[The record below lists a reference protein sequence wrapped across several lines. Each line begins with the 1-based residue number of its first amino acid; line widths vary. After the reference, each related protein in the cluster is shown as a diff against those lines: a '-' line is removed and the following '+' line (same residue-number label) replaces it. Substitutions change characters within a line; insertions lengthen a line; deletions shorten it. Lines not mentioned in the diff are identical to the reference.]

1 MPRGFF
7 FRLSR
12 ALSIARKRV
21 KEKAKTKI
29 PASEIPQ
36 IPEAP
41 SYVIEKEPQIVEV
54 KLPQIAEKL
63 NEIADK
69 LKERTEEKVREER
82 REERKKEMEE
92 EKKMEEIKYEE
103 AMPKGFTLVPVSL
116 ETTEEIEKP
125 IEKEVFTKL
134 AEVNEVFTLVSLKYK
149 DKVIDIAKGNIRWNP
164 EENALVYYIIEPP
177 LEQKENEMLGEI
189 KELLRERLDIDFS
202 RIRTEK
208 AYSYL
213 INKTKEIINDLGF
226 KLNEDQILKFQY
238 YVYRDFVGL
247 GKIEALMHDPNIEDV
262 SCDGVGIPVF
272 IYHRN
277 PAYAQIR
284 TNIVFNTKEELD
296 SFVLKLAQKCGKA
309 LSIAEPLLDGALVD
323 GSRVHATLGTD
334 IAMKGSNFTIRKFT
348 ERPMTPVDLMMNK
361 TASPELFAYLWLII
375 ETRGSV
381 LIGGATATGKTSFLN
396 ALSLFIKPE
405 LKVITIEDTPEL
417 RLPLPN
423 WLPEI
428 ARPGLGAKGYG
439 EVSMF
444 DLLKAALRQRPDYV
458 IVGETR
464 GQEAYVLF
472 QGMATGHPGLSTL
485 HADSLPAVIDRLTT
499 KPIDLPKALLEH
511 LDAIVFLILTRREN
525 EYVRRVSEV
534 VEIVGYDYKTNDIVT
549 NVSFRWN
556 AAEDKFVLLKSA
568 LLDKIKD
575 KMGMDVQRLRAE
587 LTRRVRLMN
596 WMLKNKI
603 NDYREFAKIIS
614 LYYASPS
621 KVEELMKEEITV

>member
-29 PASEIPQ
+29 PTPEIPQ

-69 LKERTEEKVREER
+69 LKERTEEKIREER

-103 AMPKGFTLVPVSL
+103 AIPKGFTLVPVSL
-116 ETTEEIEKP
+116 EITEEIEKP
-125 IEKEVFTKL
+125 VEKEALTKL

-149 DKVIDIAKGNIRWNP
+149 DKMIDIAKGNIRWNP

-177 LEQKENEMLGEI
+177 LTQKENEMLGEI

-213 INKTKEIINDLGF
+213 INKTKEIISDLGF

-238 YVYRDFVGL
+238 YIYRDFVGL

-309 LSIAEPLLDGALVD
+309 LSIAEPLLDGALPD

-534 VEIVGYDYKTNDIVT
+534 VEIVGYDYKKNDIVT

-556 AAEDKFVLLKSA
+556 PAEDKFVLLKSV

-603 NDYREFAKIIS
+603 NDYREFARIIS